1 MRPLVRGVAA
11 TVALLA
17 ALAPE
22 VARAQDS
29 GADAAA
35 VQAEDQIVLSGSVNV
50 QRGRAVGEVVVFHG
64 SVTVTGVVQG
74 DVVVLDGPITVSGQ
88 VSGTVVAL
96 NGPIRLAK
104 TAQVGE
110 QVLGSEAVEVAAGA
124 TVAGGVGDHVAFT
137 LRGTTAALGALL
149 APVAVA
155 ASVLL
160 LGFLLLL
167 LAPRGLDRAGAAL
180 LTAPIASCMW
190 GLAVALAIPAV
201 ALALVVS
208 ILGLPLGLALVFGLG
223 LLWLAGLAMG
233 AHAFGRLL
241 VREPRSRALAWFAGW
256 GIVAVVG
263 FVPFVNVA
271 AWVFGSIAGLGA
283 GTVAAWRARSG
294 HGRHRPGSVSPRE
307 DARGMLAPPSVGGPP
322 LS

>member
-1 MRPLVRGVAA
+1 MRLLVRCVAA
-11 TVALLA
+11 TAALLA
-17 ALAPE
+17 ALAPTA
-22 VARAQDS
+22 ARAQDTGGD
-29 GADAAA
+29 GAV
-35 VQAEDQIVLSGSVNV
+35 VQAEDQIVVSGSVNV
-50 QRGRAVGEVVVFHG
+50 QRGRVVGEVVVFHG

-74 DVVVLDGPITVSGQ
+74 DVVVIDGAITVSGQ

-104 TAQVGE
+104 SAQVGE
-110 QVLGSEAVEVAAGA
+110 QVLGSEAVEVADGA
-124 TVAGGVGDHVAFT
+124 TIAGGVGDHVAFT

-149 APVAVA
+149 APVAMTT
-155 ASVLL
+155 SVLL
-160 LGFLLLL
+160 LGLILLM

-180 LTAPIASCMW
+180 LTAPLASCAW

-208 ILGLPLGLALVFGLG
+208 ILGLPLGLALMFGLG

-233 AHAFGRLL
+233 AHAFGRVL
-241 VREPRSRALAWFAGW
+241 VREPRSLALAWFAGW

-271 AWVFGSIAGLGA
+271 AWLLGSIAGLGA

-294 HGRHRPGSVSPRE
+294 RGRHRPGAVSPRE
-307 DARGMLAPPSVGGPP
+307 DALGMLAPPTAGGPP
-322 LS
+322 RS